1 MERRDEEEKKK
12 NKKKKDGNETE
23 RQTKFKLKFKVIY
36 LHSPLSRV
44 RLRGTLKGTDGEK
57 EKKKKKDRSG
67 KKIESKKSNYI
78 QLISNQSQNK
88 MKQCVER
95 TWLLTKPSNQPE
107 KKKKKRTD

>member
-12 NKKKKDGNETE
+12 TKKNETE

-57 EKKKKKDRSG
+57 
-67 KKIESKKSNYI
+67 
-78 QLISNQSQNK
+78 
-88 MKQCVER
+88 
-95 TWLLTKPSNQPE
+95 
-107 KKKKKRTD
+107 

>member
-57 EKKKKKDRSG
+57 
-67 KKIESKKSNYI
+67 
-78 QLISNQSQNK
+78 
-88 MKQCVER
+88 
-95 TWLLTKPSNQPE
+95 
-107 KKKKKRTD
+107 